1 MSYVKG
7 NALNALK
14 ETSPFV
20 LIIWDLV
27 QLKEIVPLHYIV
39 PFS

>member
-1 MSYVKG
+1 MFYVKG

-27 QLKEIVPLHYIV
+27 QLKEIVPSHYIV
-39 PFS
+39 LFS